1 MPVGSTSFGEA
12 AGKCGRESKHMQTI
26 NQVLSAENL
35 TKACCEVVKNKGAG
49 GIDGM
54 SVSELKSYLNLN
66 REALCETIR
75 KGRYIPQPIRGKEI
89 SKRNGKTRLL
99 GIPTVIDRML
109 QQAVLRVIMPRFE
122 YMFSQYSYGF
132 RPQRNTQQAVLKS
145 LDYINTGY
153 QHIVDIDLKGFF
165 DEVDHCMLLGLLYR
179 KVKCPVTMQLIRRWL
194 RAPIWVN
201 GRLTKRRKGV
211 PQGSPISPLLSNI
224 ILHELD
230 REMERQGLRY
240 VRYADDFSIYCKTKS
255 EAREKGNRIYRFLR
269 DKLKLPINREKSG
282 IRRPVNFSILGHGFV
297 PTYQKGIK
305 GQYQLIVEKSRWKQL
320 KAKLKEE
327 TRKTTPMTFNERIQK
342 IKAIQRGWI
351 NNFRLANIQGKL
363 NELDGWLRNRLRYCI
378 WHHWKKRERKR
389 KNLIR
394 LGVNPRDAFRWSRS
408 RLGGW
413 AIAQSPILN
422 TTITVELLRKRGYES
437 MLFWYRKVAP
447 HKFTPTLFP
456 IV

>member
-1 MPVGSTSFGEA
+1 
-12 AGKCGRESKHMQTI
+12 MQTI
-26 NQVLSAENL
+26 DKVLSARNL
-35 TKACCEVVKNKGAG
+35 TGACAEVVKNHGAG

-54 SVSELKSYLNLN
+54 SVKQLKSYLDLN
-66 REALCETIR
+66 REELCQNIR
-75 KGRYIPQPIRGKEI
+75 EGNYIPQPIRGKEI
-89 SKRNGKTRLL
+89 LKRNGKPRLL

-109 QQAVLRVIMPRFE
+109 QQAVLRVIMPQFE
-122 YMFSQYSYGF
+122 YMFSEYSYGF
-132 RPQRNTQQAVLKS
+132 RPQRNTQQAVIKS
-145 LDYINTGY
+145 LDYINSGY
-153 QHIVDIDLKGFF
+153 QHIVEIDLKGFF
-165 DEVDHCMLLGLLYR
+165 DEVDHCLLLDLLYR
-179 KVKCPVTMQLIRRWL
+179 HVKCPVTMQLIRRWL

-201 GRLTKRRKGV
+201 GTLMKRRKGV

-230 REMERQGLRY
+230 TEMERQGLRF

-255 EAREKGNRIYRFLR
+255 EAREKGNKIYLFLR
-269 DKLKLPINREKSG
+269 DKLKLPINRDKSG
-282 IRRPVNFSILGHGFV
+282 IRRPVNFSILGYGFV
-297 PTYQKGIK
+297 PTYQKGVK
-305 GQYQLIVEKSRWKQL
+305 GQYQLIVEQSRWKQL

-327 TRKTTPMTFNERIQK
+327 TRKTTPTTFDERVQK

-363 NELDGWLRNRLRYCI
+363 KELDGWLRNRLRYCI

-389 KNLIR
+389 INLMR

-422 TTITVELLRKRGYES
+422 TTITVDLLCKRGYES
-437 MLFWYRKVAP
+437 MLSWYQISAP

>member
-1 MPVGSTSFGEA
+1 
-12 AGKCGRESKHMQTI
+12 MQTI
-26 NQVLSAENL
+26 DKVLSTRNL
-35 TKACCEVVKNKGAG
+35 TEACAEVVKNKGAG

-54 SVSELKSYLNLN
+54 SVRQLKSYLDIH
-66 REALCETIR
+66 REELCSSIH
-75 KGRYIPQPIRGKEI
+75 KGKYIPQPIRGKEI
-89 SKRNGKTRLL
+89 SKRNNNKKRLL
-99 GIPTVIDRML
+99 GIPTVVDRML
-109 QQAVLRVIMPRFE
+109 QQAVLRVIMPQFE
-122 YMFSQYSYGF
+122 YMFSNYSYGF

-145 LDYINTGY
+145 LEYINSGH

-165 DEVDHCMLLGLLYR
+165 DEVDHCLLLDLLYR
-179 KVKCPVTMQLIRRWL
+179 RVKCPATIQLIRRWL

-201 GRLTKRRKGV
+201 DKLTKRRKGV

-230 REMERQGLRY
+230 TEMERQGLRF
-240 VRYADDFSIYCKTKS
+240 VRYADDFSIYCRTKS
-255 EAREKGNRIYRFLR
+255 EAREKGNKIYLFLR

-282 IRRPVNFSILGHGFV
+282 IRRPVNFSILGYGFV
-297 PTYQKGIK
+297 PTYQKGVK
-305 GQYQLIVEKSRWKQL
+305 GQYQLIVEQSRWKQL
-320 KAKLKEE
+320 KAKLKKE
-327 TRKTTPMTFNERIQK
+327 TRKTTPMTFDERIQK
-342 IKAIQRGWI
+342 IKEIQQGWI

-363 NELDGWLRNRLRYCI
+363 TELDGWLRNRLRYCI

-422 TTITVELLRKRGYES
+422 TTITVELLGKRGYEP
-437 MLFWYRKVAP
+437 MLSWYKKVAP